1 MPDAPATNMNMIE
14 AINDALSVAMDR
26 DRDHARQG
34 KMLMGAEQQALEAR
48 PAREQARRH
57 R

>member
-26 DRDHARQG
+26 DRDVTERWPTLIA
-34 KMLMGAEQQALEAR
+34 ASSS
-48 PAREQARRH
+48 
-57 R
+57 